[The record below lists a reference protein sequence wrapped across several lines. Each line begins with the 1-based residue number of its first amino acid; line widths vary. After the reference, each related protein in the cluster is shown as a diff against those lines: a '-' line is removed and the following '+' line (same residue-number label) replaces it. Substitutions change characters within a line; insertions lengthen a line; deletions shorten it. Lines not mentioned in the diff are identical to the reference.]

1 VSLAIVLLSLL
12 SSEPLKSSACFAAKA
27 STKVKLVSVPE
38 GSALTYGAKTLTVRQ
53 GDAPPVGCLEEG
65 RLVVFGYGLAVG
77 FGAKG
82 ELPASSAA
90 WRALREHLQDD
101 PQQVGCLKKL
111 AAGTLLYDR
120 PDGEVV
126 GLVVTPA
133 HYGKW
138 DATQTSSGYWSMLK
152 AGVGLGP
159 MKLWLKDTSSND
171 WCPP

>member
-12 SSEPLKSSACFAAKA
+12 SSEPLKGSACLATKA
-27 STKVKLVSVPE
+27 SPRVTLVTVPE
-38 GSALTYGAKTLTVRQ
+38 GTTLTYGAKTLTVRP
-53 GDAPPVGCLEEG
+53 GDAPPIGCLEDG
-65 RLVVFGYGLAVG
+65 RLVVFGYGLAVA
-77 FGAKG
+77 FGVKG
-82 ELPASSAA
+82 ELPASPAA
-90 WRALREHLQDD
+90 WRALREHLKDD

-111 AAGTLLYDR
+111 AAGTPLYDR

-138 DATQTSSGYWSMLK
+138 DDSKTASGYWSMLK

-159 MKLWLKDTSSND
+159 MELWLKDTSSND